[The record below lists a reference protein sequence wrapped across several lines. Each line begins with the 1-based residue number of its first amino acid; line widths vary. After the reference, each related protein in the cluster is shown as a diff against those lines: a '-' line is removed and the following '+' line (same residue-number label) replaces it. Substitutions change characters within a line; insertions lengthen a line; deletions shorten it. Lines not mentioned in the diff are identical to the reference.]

1 MLKKIAFQTSNDKGM
16 ALVAALVMVL
26 TISAIAIAMLS
37 MTSNDIKL
45 SSLQEASKETFY
57 IAEAGLERAIAYLEE
72 LGNPAF
78 ESPENPFKYENG
90 GSPIFGDGTYN
101 VKITWEP
108 PLSYVIRST
117 GVMPWS
123 NTSEKISTT
132 IESKVILD
140 NFAMFA
146 YFSDI
151 ELFPSHIDSSYGSN
165 QEIWFQSGDR
175 IEGKLHS
182 NDRLNMAGTPTFYGS
197 VTSSYKN
204 PATGDTSWKA
214 YDRQTDPNFYGTPPY
229 QGGVDRIELPKYR
242 DVTEATD
249 SKSLQ
254 RIAVGT
260 KEFIDARQDA
270 DKKGVYLPNNGN
282 SVTNGIWIKG
292 DVRQLNFG
300 TASGNSKIFID
311 QSNIT
316 NKETTIYTITEGN
329 TINLGGT
336 VYNSGTVVEERN
348 TNTNVRTYIH
358 YDDKTNGVIFVDGEV
373 KSLQANAT
381 DGGVKGTYTLASNY
395 DINITGNI
403 LYNTRVNNPDCFDVE
418 DGYPDIPDT
427 LGLVTEKNIKIPRY
441 LPSTSTRVPDN
452 IEINAIMMAL
462 GTSFYFQGFKD
473 DIKDTLT
480 VYGSFIQKQRGPVG
494 TFSANKKTGYNK
506 DYHFDARMNVNNPK
520 FGEVLPPYFP
530 TTDKYVK
537 LWWREVD

>member
-1 MLKKIAFQTSNDKGM
+1 MLKKIALKTSNDKGM
-16 ALVAALVMVL
+16 ALVATLVMVL

-78 ESPENPFKYENG
+78 TAPKNPFEDENG
-90 GSPIFGDGTYN
+90 GSPILGDGRYQ
-101 VKITWEP
+101 VEITWEP
-108 PLSYVIRST
+108 PLSYYVTSKGI
-117 GVMPWS
+117 MPWN
-123 NTSEKISTT
+123 NTTGQINTT

-151 ELFPSHIDSSYGSN
+151 EIFPSDIDAGYGGK
-165 QEIWFQSGDR
+165 EIWFQSGDR

-182 NDRLNMAGTPTFYGS
+182 NDRLNMAGTPTFYGA

-214 YDRQTDPNFYGTPPY
+214 YDKSTKPNFLGTPPY
-229 QGGVDRIELPKYR
+229 QGGVDRIELPTFR
-242 DVTEATD
+242 NITEPSD
-249 SKSLQ
+249 SRSLQ
-254 RIAVGT
+254 RIAAGS
-260 KEFIDARQDA
+260 KEFIDSHSGSHQ
-270 DKKGVYLPNNGN
+270 KGVYLPNNGN

-292 DVRQLNFG
+292 DVKQINFG
-300 TASGNSKIFID
+300 TELGNSKIFID

-336 VYNSGTVVEERN
+336 FYNSGTVVEERN
-348 TNTNVRTYIH
+348 TNTNVRTYTH
-358 YDDKTNGVIFVDGEV
+358 YNDKTNGVIFVDGEV
-373 KSLQANAT
+373 KSLQGNAT

-427 LGLVTEKNIKIPRY
+427 LGLVTEKNIKIPKKDIFNNI
-441 LPSTSTRVPDN
+441 VPNN

-494 TFSANKKTGYNK
+494 TFSSNKRTGYNK
-506 DYHFDARMNVNNPK
+506 DYHFDTRMNVNNPK

-530 TTDKYVK
+530 TTGKYVK
-537 LWWREVD
+537 LWWKEVD